1 MEWVIGSRRVAVGD
15 RGRAAVKLGIHLPQY
30 GRAASPDAIHR
41 IAVRAEEIGLADVWV
56 SDHLVYPAAQGYPA
70 SYLFDP
76 LLTLSWAAAATTKI
90 GLGTSVMVVPQYHPL
105 HLANSLASL
114 DQLSGGRL
122 TVGAGVGWSEAE
134 FAALGQDFRKR
145 GARMDEALEIMRLVW
160 TESPATYRGEH
171 YQFEDIKVLPQP
183 AHEVPIWI
191 GGSSQL
197 AHDRAAAVGDG
208 FQALSTPPEELS
220 EIVAGIQGRLA
231 ADRPNADFTISYR
244 TGWDPQGMDPALI
257 RDERDRYSEAGVEHV
272 VSAPWRTD
280 ADAWIRSMELLAE
293 IVEPDLG

>member
-1 MEWVIGSRRVAVGD
+1 MR
-15 RGRAAVKLGIHLPQY
+15 LGIHLPQY
-30 GRAASPDAIHR
+30 GRAASPEAIAQ
-41 IAVRAEEIGLADVWV
+41 IATRAEEIGLADVWV
-56 SDHLVYPAAQGYPA
+56 SDHLVYPADQGYPA

-76 LLTLSWAAAATTKI
+76 LLTLGWAAAATERI

-134 FAALGQDFRKR
+134 FSALGQDFHTR
-145 GARMDEALEIMRLVW
+145 GARMDEALEVMRLVW
-160 TESPATYRGEH
+160 SESPASYQGNH

-183 AHEVPIWI
+183 AHPIPIWI
-191 GGSSQL
+191 GGSSQPGY
-197 AHDRAAAVGDG
+197 DRAAEVGDG
-208 FQALSTPPEELS
+208 YQGLSKPPEEMGK
-220 EIVAGIQGRLA
+220 IVSDIREQLA
-231 ADRPNADFTISYR
+231 KSRPEAEFTFSYR

-257 RDERDRYSEAGVEHV
+257 REERDRYLEAGVEHV

-280 ADAWIRSMELLAE
+280 ADAWVRSMEMLVD
-293 IVEPDLG
+293 IVEPDLVTL